1 MRRIAITNQK
11 GGSGKTTT
19 AVNLAAA
26 LGEQRRRVLVIDL
39 DPQCSATSWFGLKNT
54 DKGVF
59 RIFTENGSILDII
72 SNTNVPG
79 VEVVPASPWLVGV
92 EKALAREVGAETI
105 LRRQLQSLP
114 HDRWDYLLIDCPPA
128 LGILTINALVAVREV
143 LVPVEAHVLAL
154 EGLAQ
159 LLQTVAVV
167 KERLNP
173 DLEISGILAC
183 RVDGRT
189 RHAQEVVEQLQG
201 RFGNLVYNTV
211 IRENVRLA
219 ECPSFGKPIT
229 QYDPRSYGAADYRAL
244 AREIIRQE
252 RGGSKVWPS
261 VAPLGRTRSIRS
273 SRLVCRRARPRRK
286 SSKSV

>member
-26 LGEQRRRVLVIDL
+26 LSERRRRVLVMDL
-39 DPQCSATSWFGLKNT
+39 DPQCSATSWFGLKNS
-54 DKGVF
+54 DKGIFGV
-59 RIFTENGSILDII
+59 FTENGNVLDII

-79 VEVVPASPWLVGV
+79 VEVIPASPWLVGV
-92 EKALAREVGAETI
+92 EKALAGEVGAETI
-105 LRRQLQSLP
+105 LRRQLQHLP
-114 HDRWDYLLIDCPPA
+114 RDRWDYLVIDCPPA
-128 LGILTINALVAVREV
+128 LGILTVNALAAVTEV

-159 LLQTVAVV
+159 LLQTVEVV

-173 DLEISGILAC
+173 ELKISGILAC

-189 RHAQEVVEQLQG
+189 RHAQEVVEHLQN
-201 RFGNLVYNTV
+201 RFGKLVYKTA

-229 QYDPRSYGAADYRAL
+229 QYDPRSYGAQDYRAL
-244 AREIIRQE
+244 ALEVIRQE
-252 RGGSKVWPS
+252 K
-261 VAPLGRTRSIRS
+261 GRE
-273 SRLVCRRARPRRK
+273 
-286 SSKSV
+286 